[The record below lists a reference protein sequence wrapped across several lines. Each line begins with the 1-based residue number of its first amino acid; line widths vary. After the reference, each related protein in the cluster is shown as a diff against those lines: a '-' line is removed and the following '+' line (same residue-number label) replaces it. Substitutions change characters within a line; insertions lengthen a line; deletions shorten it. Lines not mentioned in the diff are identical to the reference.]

1 MKHLPTAKFKVHLS
15 NMNQSPE
22 VFNTFLQRRFTL
34 IESRR
39 SACCAGHERAS
50 GSSVSGIVGAL
61 CSAVYCWLWR
71 IVGPVGVNRTGAAGR
86 PIGRTRWEHL
96 KSIGIWS
103 FYFIFIL
110 SMYTFQKKVVFELVS
125 WSVLQSFHFNAHKK
139 NECAYAGKTRVM
151 WWAWVVIVQEG
162 WFRSILK
169 INVIN
174 SFSSSHLIITIFF
187 SLVRH

>member
-22 VFNTFLQRRFTL
+22 VFNTFLQRCFTL

-103 FYFIFIL
+103 FYFIFII
-110 SMYTFQKKVVFELVS
+110 SMYTFFKNKLSLNLFLD
-125 WSVLQSFHFNAHKK
+125 LFFNHFILTRTKK

-162 WFRSILK
+162 KFKFIQK
-169 INVIN
+169 
-174 SFSSSHLIITIFF
+174 
-187 SLVRH
+187 